1 MLDLILSK
9 FNPKDKVTLDF
20 NHYTQSNAKSDISQT
35 DRRSKTRLNSRIQ
48 AEVNLNID
56 LNRNIVF
63 RLSSGLKLKY
73 WKKRS

>member
-9 FNPKDKVTLDF
+9 FNPKDKVTPDF
-20 NHYTQSNAKSDISQT
+20 NHYTQSNANPDISQT
-35 DRRSKTRLNSRIQ
+35 DRRSKTRLNSWIQ

-73 WKKRS
+73 